1 MKTMAIN
8 STQGIGESYESM
20 KSVVSNTQENVGAD
34 SVLSSMKKMVPNWNF
49 ATNTQ
54 AQNTAETQ
62 KAAELKAAEQKA
74 AEQPEKVEVDTD
86 VVVQTKEPD
95 GSWLV

>member
-1 MKTMAIN
+1 MKSMVIN
-8 STQGIGESYESM
+8 QTQGIGESYESM
-20 KSVVSNTQENVGAD
+20 KSVVSNTQEKVGSD

-54 AQNTAETQ
+54 AQNTAEVK
-62 KAAELKAAEQKA
+62 KAEELKA

>member
-1 MKTMAIN
+1 MKSMVIN
-8 STQGIGESYESM
+8 QTQGIGESYESM
-20 KSVVSNTQENVGAD
+20 KSVVSNTQEKVGSD
-34 SVLSSMKKMVPNWNF
+34 SVLSSMKKMVPKWNF

-54 AQNTAETQ
+54 AQNTAEVK
-62 KAAELKAAEQKA
+62 KAEELKA